1 MSGYLKIAVLFFSC
15 STIISCQSYSSGLQ
29 QSVMRADET
38 AAIAALHTI
47 SVSQRTYSVSN
58 NGNYGTFAQL
68 VNGGYLD
75 SRFDADKPN
84 VKGYVLTMI
93 VPGEGAYNV
102 SADPEGTGP
111 QAVGRHFYLD
121 SASGQIHV
129 NLNQAATA
137 SDPTLGQ

>member
-1 MSGYLKIAVLFFSC
+1 MSRYITIVVLIFGC
-15 STIISCQSYSSGLQ
+15 WTIMSCQSYSSGLQ
-29 QSVMRADET
+29 QSVTRADET

-68 VNGGYLD
+68 VKGGYLD

-84 VKGYVLTMI
+84 VKGYVLTMN
-93 VPGEGAYNV
+93 VPGEGAYNC
-102 SADPEGTGP
+102 SADPEGAGP

-129 NLNQAATA
+129 NPTQAATA